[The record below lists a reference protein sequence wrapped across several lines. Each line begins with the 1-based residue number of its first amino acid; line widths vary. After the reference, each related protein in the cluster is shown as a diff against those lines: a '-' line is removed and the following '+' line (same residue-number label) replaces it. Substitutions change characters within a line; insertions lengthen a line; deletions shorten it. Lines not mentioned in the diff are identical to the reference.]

1 MTEQLYAMVLAGA
14 LAVANTFGVAQLM
27 SEASDKKV
35 NSEAVAD
42 LGRIE
47 VTAKREVVDL
57 GRIEIVAVREPAD
70 LGKIE
75 VVAQHIPSDYFP
87 IVDVGQIE
95 IVAKRPAQVAANTSQ
110 LKLPTL

>member
-27 SEASDKKV
+27 SEAPEEKV
-35 NSEAVAD
+35 SRAVTD
-42 LGRIE
+42 LGYIE
-47 VTAKREVVDL
+47 VAAKREVVDL
-57 GRIEIVAVREPAD
+57 GRIEIVAEREPVD
-70 LGKIE
+70 LGQIE
-75 VVAQHIPSDYFP
+75 VVTQRLTPAYFP

-110 LKLPTL
+110 SPTL